1 MLSFNN
7 NVLGYYLYIDKPQT
21 PVANYNKV
29 ALYSTQ

>member
-1 MLSFNN
+1 MLSFDNN
-7 NVLGYYLYIDKPQT
+7 ALRYYLYSVKPQT